1 MNVVAIDC
9 STDLLAVAVARAY
22 DAPGFPKVPGT
33 RSLPGTRSVPK
44 HPYREERGHAPLS
57 GRGLVTVTIDAGYR
71 HTERLMGAVEYC
83 LAEAGLSK
91 AELDLVACAE
101 GPGSFTGLRIAMSTA
116 KGLSAGLQIPF
127 VAVPTLD
134 AYAAEWAGAAPV
146 VVPVID
152 AKRSHFFYAVYE
164 GGRRVGGPYDER
176 LETLLMRVNA
186 YAELLFVGPDAD
198 LLDGSA
204 VDRSGFRI
212 AAARRRS
219 PIASL
224 VELALDRYA
233 GSGGAAPD
241 ASPLY
246 LRASDAEEASQKG

>member
-1 MNVVAIDC
+1 MNVVALDC
-9 STDLLAVAVARAY
+9 STDILAVAVARAY
-22 DAPGFPKVPGT
+22 DAPGTRGVPGA
-33 RSLPGTRSVPK
+33 RSVPK
-44 HPYREERGHAPLS
+44 HPYREERGHAPS
-57 GRGLVTVTIDAGYR
+57 PGRGLAAVSIDAGYR
-71 HTERLMGAVEYC
+71 HTERLMGAVDYC

-91 AELDLVACAE
+91 SELDLVACAE
-101 GPGSFTGLRIAMSTA
+101 GPGSFTGLRIAMATA
-116 KGLSAGLQIPF
+116 KGLSAGLGIPF

-146 VVPVID
+146 IVPVLD
-152 AKRSHFFYAVYE
+152 AKRSHFYYAVYE
-164 GGRRVGGPYDER
+164 GGRRIGGPYDEG
-176 LETLLMRVNA
+176 LEALLRRVNG

-224 VELALDRYA
+224 VDLALERYA
-233 GSGGAAPD
+233 SSGGAAPD

-246 LRASDAEEASQKG
+246 LRASDAEEAAMKG

>member
-1 MNVVAIDC
+1 MNVVALDC
-9 STDLLAVAVARAY
+9 STDILAVAVARAY
-22 DAPGFPKVPGT
+22 DAPGAPSV
-33 RSLPGTRSVPK
+33 PGTRSVPK
-44 HPYREERGHAPLS
+44 HPYREERGHAPS
-57 GRGLVTVTIDAGYR
+57 PGRGLATVSIDAGYR
-71 HTERLMGAVEYC
+71 HTERLMGAVDYC
-83 LAEAGLSK
+83 LAEAGLTK

-116 KGLSAGLQIPF
+116 KGLSAGLGIPF

-146 VVPVID
+146 IVPVLD

-164 GGRRVGGPYDER
+164 GGRRVGGPYDEG
-176 LETLLMRVNA
+176 LEALLKRVNG

-204 VDRSGFRI
+204 ADRSGFRI
-212 AAARRRS
+212 ASARRRS

-224 VELALDRYA
+224 VDLALERYA
-233 GSGGAAPD
+233 SSGGAAPD

-246 LRASDAEEASQKG
+246 LRASDAEEAAMKG